1 MSGGP
6 DYSVAMD
13 YPEVP
18 DGLLQNFAADHLSVP
33 VEEHPHLAETGYL
46 ACKAPAALHQQ
57 FVEFY
62 IDEYFVI
69 VYPGNCVAQR
79 IIVDPA
85 TPGTEPRQ
93 FTTGFQIGFD
103 CGHGCNGD
111 CATAGY

>member
-69 VYPGNCVAQR
+69 GYPGNCVAQR

-85 TPGTEPRQ
+85 TPGTEP
-93 FTTGFQIGFD
+93 
-103 CGHGCNGD
+103 
-111 CATAGY
+111 